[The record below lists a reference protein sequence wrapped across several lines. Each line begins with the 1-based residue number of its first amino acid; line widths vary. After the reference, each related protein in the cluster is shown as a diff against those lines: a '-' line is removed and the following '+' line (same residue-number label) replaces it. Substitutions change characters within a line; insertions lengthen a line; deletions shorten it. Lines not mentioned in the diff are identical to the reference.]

1 MAKEIWAR
9 VGCTVTLPKDLLEY
23 KSEEDLQDDFEQAV
37 KSGSFRVDGD
47 TYAITEDLELNIDI
61 RNMGLGCDL
70 SREEPS
76 QELVDKVLA
85 EIVKDVQSGDHTAI
99 EELLKHH
106 SVYALR
112 GYLPEEGI

>member
-1 MAKEIWAR
+1 MTKSIWAR
-9 VGCTVTLPKDLLEY
+9 VGCTVNLPKDVSEYDSAEELEN
-23 KSEEDLQDDFEQAV
+23 DLEASLKEGNF
-37 KSGSFRVDGD
+37 KVDGD
-47 TYAITEDLELNIDI
+47 TYVPADECEL
-61 RNMGLGCDL
+61 GELSCDV

-85 EIVKDVQSGDHTAI
+85 EVVKDVQSGDHTAI

-106 SVYALR
+106 SAYALR